1 MNSSDIQ
8 QTIQKEMNRRRRHGG
23 AEDVPAVLWGGEEVA
38 ASVQQIATICC
49 SEKFDGDWDQAT
61 LRIEE
66 GMDALAAALRKA
78 SIKQN
83 AYQPTFDGVG
93 TNARRSMLTSQ
104 QAMHDLEAGTES
116 VGYRYFPYFPSV
128 ARQDAGGL
136 ALAEYL
142 TWHWQN
148 NGWSRFVRERVCGDE
163 YLSREEAW
171 EFLTSGLPKV
181 MDYDDYERLGLCP
194 ARTKGR
200 ILSKHLKVDG
210 LLFMSNMARI
220 DPKTHKSTATTDTL
234 LNETHHYCVE
244 ISMPKARSSAHRLKR
259 LVLKLDEDRYHYI
272 TSRIT
277 LPDSYEVQCGQGR
290 DSYIS
295 PHPAPYFEGQDRYVE
310 GYAASVMADLIGTA
324 EMFSGQYSVSIWDM
338 LEACLTGRF
347 PPQPAVT
354 ISSSQTRT
362 IDDDGPDE
370 VPSGRVHTGFSAQGP
385 ATLTVQPW
393 VTPEALADA
402 WREFRQSNPAYSPS
416 EKQADTLQF
425 VLSHTAPGAAFRWDD
440 LAKLW
445 QKERG
450 ERVTRSQIFKQF
462 QRAQA
467 AILPNYCDL
476 EQR

>member
-1 MNSSDIQ
+1 M
-8 QTIQKEMNRRRRHGG
+8 
-23 AEDVPAVLWGGEEVA
+23 
-38 ASVQQIATICC
+38 
-49 SEKFDGDWDQAT
+49 
-61 LRIEE
+61 
-66 GMDALAAALRKA
+66 LA
-78 SIKQN
+78 
-83 AYQPTFDGVG
+83 
-93 TNARRSMLTSQ
+93 SQ
-104 QAMHDLEAGTES
+104 QAMQDQEAGIE
-116 VGYRYFPYFPSV
+116 YRYFPYFPSV

-200 ILSKHLKVDG
+200 ILSKYLKLDG
-210 LLFMSNMARI
+210 LLFVTNSMMV
-220 DPKTHKSTATTDTL
+220 DPKTRQVTATTDTL
-234 LNETHHYCVE
+234 FSEKGHYCVE
-244 ISMPKARSSAHRLKR
+244 ISMPKGHSSPHRLKR
-259 LVLKLDEDRYHYI
+259 LVLSLNEDRYHYI
-272 TSRIT
+272 TSRST
-277 LPDSYEVQCGQGR
+277 LPGSYEVEYGHGR
-290 DSYIS
+290 DWYTA
-295 PHPAPYFEGQDRYVE
+295 PHPAPYFEGQNRYVE
-310 GYAASVMADLIGTA
+310 GYNASVMADLIGTA

-347 PPQPAVT
+347 PPQPSVT

-370 VPSGRVHTGFSAQGP
+370 VPSSRVHTGFSAQGP

-450 ERVTRSQIFKQF
+450 ERVTRGQIFKQF